1 MSAARWLLGLNIGG
15 TVSSVVLGEA
25 GGDIVTIRDRVA
37 FATAETNSPRATV
50 ERLLEASRA
59 LLDRHR
65 LTTAQIAGVGISC
78 GGPLDS
84 IAGIV
89 QNPPNLPGWDEVPI
103 VRWCEEGLCLPARL
117 ENDANACALAEWR
130 WGAGRGCRHMIFLT
144 FGTGLGAGLIL
155 NDRLYYGA
163 CGLAGEV
170 GHVRLAEVGP
180 VGYNKAGA
188 FEGFCSGG
196 GMARAAAMHGL
207 NLSAAEVFA
216 AAEAGDARARAV
228 IDQTGHYLGRGLA
241 MLIDVLNPER
251 IVLGSIFTRQR
262 DVLWPITEAVLRAE
276 ALPQHLACCQV
287 LPAALGDSIGDYGA
301 LAVALEMD
309 VL

>member
-1 MSAARWLLGLNIGG
+1 
-15 TVSSVVLGEA
+15 
-25 GGDIVTIRDRVA
+25 VTIRDRVA
-37 FATAETNSPRATV
+37 FATAETISPRATV
-50 ERLLEASRA
+50 ERLLEESRI
-59 LLDRHR
+59 LLERHR
-65 LTTAQIAGVGISC
+65 LATTQIAGFGISC

-89 QNPPNLPGWDEVPI
+89 QSPPNLPGWDDVPI
-103 VRWCEEGLCLPARL
+103 VRWCEEGLGLPARL

-130 WGAGRGCRHMIFLT
+130 WGAGRGCQHMIFLT

-155 NDRLYYGA
+155 NGRLYDGA
-163 CGLAGEV
+163 CGMAGEV
-170 GHVRLAEVGP
+170 GHIRLAEDGP

-207 NLSAAEVFA
+207 NLTAVEIFA
-216 AAEAGDARARAV
+216 AAEAGDARAHAV
-228 IDQTGHYLGRGLA
+228 IDQTGYYLGRGLA
-241 MLIDVLNPER
+241 LLIDVLNPER

-276 ALPQHLACCQV
+276 TLPQNLASCQV
-287 LPAALGDSIGDYGA
+287 LPAVLGDDIGDYGA
-301 LAVALEMD
+301 LAIALEMD
-309 VL
+309 VI